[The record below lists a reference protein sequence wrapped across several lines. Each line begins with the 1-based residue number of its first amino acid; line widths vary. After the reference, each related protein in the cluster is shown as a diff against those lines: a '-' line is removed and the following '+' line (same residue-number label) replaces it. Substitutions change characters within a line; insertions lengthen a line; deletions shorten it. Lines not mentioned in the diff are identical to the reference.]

1 MRESEPNWTDAQL
14 ATIRIPVWVVDG
26 EHDEAIK
33 REHTEAMAA
42 SIPGT
47 RLLILPNVSHFAFLQ
62 DTAGFNKAVSEFI
75 GD

>member
-1 MRESEPNWTDAQL
+1 
-14 ATIRIPVWVVDG
+14 VVDG
-26 EHDEAIK
+26 EHVKAIK

-62 DTAGFNKAVSEFI
+62 DPAAFNKAVSEFV